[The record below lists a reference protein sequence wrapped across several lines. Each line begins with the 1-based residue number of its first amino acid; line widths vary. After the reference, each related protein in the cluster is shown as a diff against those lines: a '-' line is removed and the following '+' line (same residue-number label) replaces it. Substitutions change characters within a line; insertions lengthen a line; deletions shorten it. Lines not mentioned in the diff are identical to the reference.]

1 MTDKESFTLFVYERS
16 PGDNRGRSML
26 MASRITIGPFV
37 PEDFAPVFCWVNDVA
52 AARLDLAYRPV
63 DMMTH
68 QQWWQSLGKDLTKV
82 VFAIR
87 RTTEPTIIGYVQITG
102 INSVHRSAEIGI
114 RIGEEKNRGQGYGKE
129 ALRLAT
135 EFCWNHLNL
144 NRVQLIV
151 FKHNDRAV
159 RAYKAAGFRKEGLL
173 KKAAFIGGNWV
184 DLILMAALRPAQR
197 KPRRLQGSTAANV
210 VPVARDLR
218 STRTAAA

>member
-1 MTDKESFTLFVYERS
+1 
-16 PGDNRGRSML
+16 ML
-26 MASRITIGPFV
+26 MTSRITIGPLV
-37 PEDFAPVFCWVNDVA
+37 PEDFAPVFCWLNDVA

-68 QQWWQSLGKDLTKV
+68 QQWWQSLGKDSTKV

-87 RTTEPTIIGYVQITG
+87 KTTDPTIIGYVQITG

-114 RIGEEKNRGQGYGKE
+114 RIGEEGNRGQGYGKE
-129 ALRLAT
+129 ALRLAL

-151 FKHNDRAV
+151 FQHNDRAV
-159 RAYKAAGFRKEGLL
+159 RAYKAVGFRKEGLL

-184 DLILMAALRPAQR
+184 DLILMAALRPAR
-197 KPRRLQGSTAANV
+197 RRPRELQSSAAASV
-210 VPVARDLR
+210 VPVAGNLR
-218 STRTAAA
+218 STRDSVAA